1 MSVSINV
8 DVKGAQEFKAA
19 MSRFDSAM
27 QNRVQQQLN
36 SWAQN
41 VKAYAQRLVPV
52 RTGYLQRSIFV
63 RVQNWQVA
71 VGAEASYAAAVEFGT
86 LYAPARPYLSPAVK
100 AHTSSLER
108 IFKEAIEAAK
118 VEAGV

>member
-27 QNRVQQQLN
+27 QNRVQQQLDR
-36 SWAQN
+36 WAQN
-41 VKAYAQRLVPV
+41 TKATAQRLVPV

-71 VGAEASYAAAVEFGT
+71 VGAEASYAAAVEFGS
-86 LYAPARPYLSPAVK
+86 LYAPARPYLAPAVK
-100 AHTSSLER
+100 THASSLER
-108 IFKEAIEAAK
+108 VFKDAIEAAK
-118 VEAGV
+118 AEAGV